1 MEEGLRQQLLE
12 AGVDVDRG
20 MERFM
25 GNQEL
30 LLRFLRKFPGDNNYR
45 DIVSSLES
53 GDYET
58 AFRAAHTLKGLCG
71 NLSLTKLQEIVSE
84 QTELLRA
91 EKWDEAK
98 ALMPRVTEVYQ
109 DTLEKLAPLL

>member
-1 MEEGLRQQLLE
+1 MDEKLRQQLID
-12 AGVDVDRG
+12 AGVDVDSG

-25 GNQEL
+25 GNKDL
-30 LLRFLRKFPGDNNYR
+30 LMRFLRKFPGDDNYKN
-45 DIVSSLES
+45 IISGLES

-91 EKWDEAK
+91 EKWEEAK
-98 ALMPRVTEVYQ
+98 ALMPQVTEVYN
-109 DTLEKLAPLL
+109 TTSEKLAPLL

>member
-1 MEEGLRQQLLE
+1 MDEKLRQQLID
-12 AGVDVDRG
+12 AGVDVDSG

-25 GNQEL
+25 GNKDL
-30 LLRFLRKFPGDNNYR
+30 LMRFLRKFPGDDNYR
-45 DIVSSLES
+45 NIISGLES

-71 NLSLTKLQEIVSE
+71 NLSLTKLQGIVSE

-91 EKWDEAK
+91 EKWEEAK
-98 ALMPRVTEVYQ
+98 ALMPQVTEVYN
-109 DTLEKLAPLL
+109 TTIEKLAPLL

>member
-1 MEEGLRQQLLE
+1 MDEELRRQLID
-12 AGVDVDRG
+12 AGVDVDSG

-25 GNQEL
+25 GNKDL
-30 LLRFLRKFPGDNNYR
+30 LMRFLRKFPGDNNYR

-91 EKWDEAK
+91 EKWEEAK
-98 ALMPRVTEVYQ
+98 AMMPQVTEVYN
-109 DTLEKLAPLL
+109 TTIEKLAPLL